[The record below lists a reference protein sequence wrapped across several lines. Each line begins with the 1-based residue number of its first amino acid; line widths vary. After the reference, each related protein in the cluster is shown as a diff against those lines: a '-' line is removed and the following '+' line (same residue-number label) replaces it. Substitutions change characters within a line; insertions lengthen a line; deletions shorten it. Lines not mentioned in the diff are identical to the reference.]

1 MPKITNNLNFDA
13 FADDEYQSQEFIK
26 KAPRERTQIPFASV
40 NHFKVFNRAIFNDNN
55 LNPLFKELFK

>member
-1 MPKITNNLNFDA
+1 MPEITNNLNFDA

-26 KAPRERTQIPFASV
+26 KPPRERTQVPFASV
-40 NHFKVFNRAIFNDNN
+40 DDFKVFNRAIFNDNN

>member
-1 MPKITNNLNFDA
+1 MPEMTNDSNFDA

-26 KAPRERTQIPFASV
+26 KAQRERTQVPFASIDD
-40 NHFKVFNRAIFNDNN
+40 FKVFNRAIFNDTN

>member
-40 NHFKVFNRAIFNDNN
+40 DDFKVFNRVIFNDNN